1 MTASGTK
8 ICGDRR
14 CDGSNPG
21 CGVET
26 PLQHNRIPHLR
37 FSDSTLAPVLRRI
50 GLRRTLAAALV
61 VLGGWFGAPAA
72 NALIPYVYLPT
83 EENLKGS
90 SIGIGRTAAQLLQL
104 GQASV
109 VPGADVLADV
119 TSRHP
124 WPKGGA
130 NVLR

>member
-8 ICGDRR
+8 SCGGRR

-21 CGVET
+21 CGDAT

-37 FSDSTLAPVLRRI
+37 FSDSTVAPVLRRI
-50 GLRRTLAAALV
+50 GFRQTLAAALV
-61 VLGGWFGAPAA
+61 VLGSWFGAPAA

-83 EENLKGS
+83 EEELKGS

-104 GQASV
+104 GSS
-109 VPGADVLADV
+109 PSDAD
-119 TSRHP
+119 R
-124 WPKGGA
+124 
-130 NVLR
+130 